1 MLFGYLLWCI
11 IHAKTITNPM
21 KTQAPAPSKLQLVRF
36 TVARLNS
43 LPNAGGNKGF
53 TDSDTTNSSVLCRT
67 IMI

>member
-1 MLFGYLLWCI
+1 
-11 IHAKTITNPM
+11 M